1 MTENQYED
9 LERYH
14 SEQAAE
20 NYFRHRLPDE
30 DECILLS
37 KASELLDQEDMG
49 VRTDRQGL
57 ERFSLLLLSEDD
69 RLERFVQKLKN
80 EVLVFEDALVQR
92 DELTQNNRP
101 H

>member
-1 MTENQYED
+1 MNEIQYED

-20 NYFRHRLPDE
+20 NYFRQRLPDE

-37 KASELLDQEDMG
+37 KASELLDQEDIG
-49 VRTDRQGL
+49 IRTDRKGL
-57 ERFSLLLLSEDD
+57 ERFSLFLLSEDN
-69 RLERFVQKLKN
+69 RLEHFVQKLKN
-80 EVLVFEDALVQR
+80 EVLVFENALVQR
-92 DELTQNNRP
+92 DELTRNSHP